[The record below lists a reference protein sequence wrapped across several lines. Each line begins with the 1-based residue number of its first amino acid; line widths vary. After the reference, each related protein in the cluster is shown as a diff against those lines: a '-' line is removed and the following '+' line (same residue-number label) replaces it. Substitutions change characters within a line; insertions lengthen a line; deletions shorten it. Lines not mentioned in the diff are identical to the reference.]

1 MGALCVSGD
10 EEGLFP
16 EILPASRKESRKESG
31 WDGRFTL
38 NLQAVCGVGHQ
49 HFHSILVSRIRACHE
64 EMLQVLAEAEYM
76 WLLSL
81 AAPSRGCGAELES
94 IRTCGCAVTNSLCP
108 EVMVP

>member
-1 MGALCVSGD
+1 MCLWYG
-10 EEGLFP
+10 EERFFSRD
-16 EILPASRKESRKESG
+16 PACLKECGSRKESG
-31 WDGRFTL
+31 RDGRFIP

-81 AAPSRGCGAELES
+81 AAPRHRCGTELES
-94 IRTCGCAVTNSLCP
+94 IRACGWAMTNSLCP
-108 EVMVP
+108 EAMLP